1 MRATRRVVLFAA
13 IASCIP
19 LCIVSCD
26 KGLSPNEQQK
36 QKKEKASRFW
46 EVVGQLVSPF
56 DITTDYEGKY
66 FEPTLGTPSP
76 ADPLTRIVSTNSLRA
91 AVDRFNNLTGADIT
105 TSTSTHTWNNK
116 DVGSLT
122 WNKTTDGSSWATVDV
137 NIPQVPRLRRIVYQ
151 SKEQGNENGSFDGKA
166 YYLVVM
172 LDREHGGK
180 ETFFDLQWNK
190 QNFTFHFRPYEHEIP
205 KPERLQELID
215 ISEKLSRGFPHVRV
229 DMYCLN
235 DGSFRFGEMT
245 FSSFMGLCT
254 WDPPE
259 MDMFFGKF
267 LNLPEKYQKINIED

>member
-1 MRATRRVVLFAA
+1 
-13 IASCIP
+13 
-19 LCIVSCD
+19 
-26 KGLSPNEQQK
+26 
-36 QKKEKASRFW
+36 
-46 EVVGQLVSPF
+46 
-56 DITTDYEGKY
+56 
-66 FEPTLGTPSP
+66 
-76 ADPLTRIVSTNSLRA
+76 
-91 AVDRFNNLTGADIT
+91 
-105 TSTSTHTWNNK
+105 
-116 DVGSLT
+116 
-122 WNKTTDGSSWATVDV
+122 
-137 NIPQVPRLRRIVYQ
+137 
-151 SKEQGNENGSFDGKA
+151 
-166 YYLVVM
+166 M